1 MNDQAT
7 SSQREPMAEQ
17 NPARILLVDD
27 EVNITRALRRLLNS
41 CTDYEI
47 HTATS
52 GAEGLELL
60 QTLPAFAL
68 IISDQRMPQMT
79 GVEFFKE
86 ACRLHPETIRI
97 LLTGYTDINASIAA
111 INQGAVYRYL
121 SKPWQDDELL
131 AAVDEAVRH
140 YQLTQENKR
149 LNALVAHQKEELHQ
163 WNQRLKQRVMEQTS
177 QIRAKSDALAEK
189 NQRLRSSFDETIAVM
204 AGLIEMRDRKVPGHS
219 RNVAE
224 LVGAMAETLRLDKDE
239 AHRCRAAA
247 LLHDIGKIAFSDDLL
262 KKNPQNL
269 EREQRLEYCRHV
281 IRGQAAIDPVPE
293 LRELGLMIRHH
304 HEKFDGTGF
313 PDGLQGKD
321 IPLGARLI
329 AVADFFERKLHDFPE
344 AAAYDEALAAMDA
357 EWGTRLDPK
366 LKRAFKGAAA
376 KVFSIMDFS
385 ANFVE
390 RKLSPSALEA
400 GMQLLHNLYTG
411 TGVLLLKKGT
421 IFTAE
426 NIEAIHR
433 IYTLDPFERDIN
445 VLIEKDKSRGSQT

>member
-1 MNDQAT
+1 MSDQVT
-7 SSQREPMAEQ
+7 PPRQESTAEQ

-27 EVNITRALRRLLNS
+27 EINITRALRRLLSS

-52 GAEGLELL
+52 GAEGLEMLK
-60 QTLPAFAL
+60 TLPAFAL
-68 IISDQRMPQMT
+68 IISDQRMPQMS
-79 GVEFFKE
+79 GVEFFSE

-131 AAVDEAVRH
+131 AAVDEAVKH
-140 YQLTQENKR
+140 YQLAQENKR
-149 LNALVAHQKEELHQ
+149 LNALVALQKEELLQ

-189 NQRLRSSFDETIAVM
+189 NQRLRSSFNETIAVM
-204 AGLIEMRDRKVPGHS
+204 AGLIEMRDRKAPGHS

-224 LVGAMAETLRLDKDE
+224 LVGAMAKALRLDEDE
-239 AHRCRAAA
+239 INRCRAAA
-247 LLHDIGKIAFSDDLL
+247 QLHDIGKIAFSDELL
-262 KKNPQNL
+262 KKNPQHLDNH
-269 EREQRLEYCRHV
+269 QRREYCQHV

-304 HEKFDGTGF
+304 HEKFDGSGF
-313 PDGLQGKD
+313 PDGLVGQN

-329 AVADFFERKLHDFPE
+329 AVADFFEHKLHDFPE
-344 AAAYDEALAAMDA
+344 AAAYDEALAVIDP

-366 LKRAFKGAAA
+366 LKRAFKNAAT
-376 KVFSIMDFS
+376 KVFSVMDFS
-385 ANFVE
+385 STLVE
-390 RKLSPSALEA
+390 RKLSPAALEE

-421 IFTAE
+421 IFTVE

-433 IYTLDPFERDIN
+433 IYTLDPFERDIS
-445 VLIEKDKSRGSQT
+445 VLIEKDKC